1 MDIAIVTKLTN
12 MECLFQVWEIATTF
26 TRITIWFEYLYF
38 FHPGKKSLILNGNK
52 YSLILV

>member
-38 FHPGKKSLILNGNK
+38 FSSRKEISNIEWK
-52 YSLILV
+52 